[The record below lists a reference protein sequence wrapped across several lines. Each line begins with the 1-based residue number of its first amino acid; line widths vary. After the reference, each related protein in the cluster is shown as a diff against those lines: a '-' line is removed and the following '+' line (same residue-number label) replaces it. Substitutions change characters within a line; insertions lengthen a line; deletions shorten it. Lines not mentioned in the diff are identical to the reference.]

1 MMRRTALAFAVS
13 ALALL
18 AFAGQALAEI
28 SLSAT
33 GNPKFPQRSYVVTLP
48 ESTRLLPDQVK
59 VTENGTDVDGL
70 KTSPVGAEK
79 NSKLGVILAIDSSAS
94 MRGEAFDGALAAAR
108 AFARERN
115 PQQPLALVTFGT
127 ESNVLQRFT
136 TLDGEIQGA
145 LDDPG
150 ATGGGTHMY
159 DAALRS
165 IGLLRDAHLQGGF
178 LVVLSD
184 GTDHG
189 SSATSQQVVD
199 AAKAAHVRI
208 YTVGLESRAFDPDA
222 LSSLAENG
230 GGRYSQATSSGEL
243 QEIYRALGAELSNA
257 HVLTYRSLA
266 SPGRDVKVRVDV
278 AGLGSATDSYT
289 SPELNLNTPPAD
301 TNDGGPNWDGPGARL
316 VIVFIVVGLLGLALL
331 LVLQSRRKKPRD
343 RVAQFVSESE
353 EDKSLGAT
361 ITGRIAT
368 GAERSISNASA
379 WQGLGES
386 LDIAGI
392 KYTAGQVVLGTAIAA
407 FSLALLIGS
416 FAGPV
421 GLIPLVLV
429 PFGVWQFIQQRMKR
443 ERRVFGDQLADHL
456 AVVGG
461 SLRVGHSLTG
471 ALTSAL
477 DEAPEPARREFA
489 RAVQDERLGMPLEEA
504 LEQISERMDNREVEH
519 ISLLAKLQREAG
531 ADAGEMVDQVVSTVR
546 ERQEL
551 RRMVRTLTA
560 QGRFSQIVLT
570 LMPVGSLLFL
580 TVAYNDY
587 VYPLY
592 HTSAG
597 HIVLG
602 LAAVLLLCGALAI
615 RKIVTFK
622 V

>member
-1 MMRRTALAFAVS
+1 MRRAALALAVS

-28 SLSAT
+28 SLSET
-33 GNPKFPQRSYVVTLP
+33 GNAKFPRRSYVVTLP
-48 ESTRLLPDQVK
+48 ESTRLLPDQVS
-59 VTENGTDVDGL
+59 VTENGTAVDAL
-70 KTSPVGAEK
+70 RTAPVGAEK

-94 MRGEAFDGALAAAR
+94 MNGEAFAGALEAAR

-208 YTVGLESRAFDPDA
+208 YTVGLESRRFDPDA

-266 SPGRDVKVRVDV
+266 SPGREVKVRVDV

-301 TNDGGPNWDGPGARL
+301 TKDGGPNWDGPGARL
-316 VIVFIVVGLLGLALL
+316 IIVFIVVGLLGLAVL

-353 EDKSLGAT
+353 EDKSRGAT

-368 GAERSISNASA
+368 GAEQSISNASA

-392 KYTAGQVVLGTAIAA
+392 QYTAGQVVLGTAIAA

-429 PFGVWQFIQQRMKR
+429 PFGVWQFIKQRIKR

-471 ALTSAL
+471 ALNSAL
-477 DEAPEPARREFA
+477 DEAPDPARREFA
-489 RAVQDERLGMPLEEA
+489 RAVSDERLGMPLEEA
-504 LEQISERMDNREVEH
+504 LELVSERMDNREVEH

-560 QGRFSQIVLT
+560 QGRFSQLVLT
-570 LMPVGSLLFL
+570 MMPIGSLLFL

>member
-1 MMRRTALAFAVS
+1 MMRRAALALAVS

-18 AFAGQALAEI
+18 AFAGQALADI
-28 SLSAT
+28 SLSET
-33 GNPKFPQRSYVVTLP
+33 GNAKFPRRSYVVTLP
-48 ESTRLLPDQVK
+48 ESTRLLPEQVS
-59 VTENGTDVDGL
+59 VTENGTEVDAL
-70 KTSPVGAEK
+70 RTSPVGAEK
-79 NSKLGVILAIDSSAS
+79 NSKLGVILAIDSSSS
-94 MRGEAFDGALAAAR
+94 MRGEAFAGALEAAR

-136 TLDGEIQGA
+136 TLDGEIDGA
-145 LDDPG
+145 LDNPG
-150 ATGGGTHMY
+150 APAGGTHMY

-189 SSATSQQVVD
+189 SSATSDQVVA

-222 LSSLAENG
+222 LSALAENG
-230 GGRYSQATSSGEL
+230 GGRYSQAAAAGDL

-266 SPGRDVKVRVDV
+266 SPGRRVRVRVDV
-278 AGLGSATDSYT
+278 EGLGSATESYT

-301 TNDGGPNWDGPGARL
+301 TKDGGPKWDGPGARL
-316 VIVFIVVGLLGLALL
+316 VIVFIVVGLLGLAVL
-331 LVLQSRRKKPRD
+331 LVLHSRRRKPRD
-343 RVAQFVSESE
+343 RVAQFVSETK
-353 EDKSLGAT
+353 EDKSGST

-386 LDIAGI
+386 LDVAGI
-392 KYTAGQVVLGTAIAA
+392 DYTAGQVVLGTAIAA

-429 PFGVWQFIQQRMKR
+429 PFGVWQFIKQRIKR

-471 ALTSAL
+471 ALNSAL
-477 DEAPEPARREFA
+477 DEAPDPARREFA
-489 RAVQDERLGMPLEEA
+489 RAVADERLGMPLEEA
-504 LEQISERMDNREVEH
+504 LELVSERMDNREVEH

-560 QGRFSQIVLT
+560 QGRFSQMVLT
-570 LMPVGSLLFL
+570 LMPIGSLLFL

-592 HTSAG
+592 HTTPG
-597 HIVLG
+597 HLVLG

>member
-1 MMRRTALAFAVS
+1 MPEQVS
-13 ALALL
+13 
-18 AFAGQALAEI
+18 
-28 SLSAT
+28 
-33 GNPKFPQRSYVVTLP
+33 
-48 ESTRLLPDQVK
+48 
-59 VTENGTDVDGL
+59 VTENGLAVDRL
-70 KTSPVGAEK
+70 RTAPVGASRR
-79 NSKLGVILAIDSSAS
+79 SKLGVILAVDSSSS
-94 MRGEAFDGALAAAR
+94 MRGEAFAGALEAAR

-127 ESNVLQRFT
+127 DSNVLQRFT
-136 TLDGEIQGA
+136 TIDDEIQGA

-165 IGLLRDAHLQGGF
+165 IGLIRDAHLQGGF

-189 SSATSQQVVD
+189 SSATSDQVV
-199 AAKAAHVRI
+199 AAARAAHVRI
-208 YTVGLESRAFDPDA
+208 YTVGLESSAFDPDA

-230 GGRYSQATSSGEL
+230 GGRYSQATSAGEL

-257 HVLTYRSLA
+257 HVVTYRSLA
-266 SPGRDVKVRVDV
+266 SPGREVRVRVDV

-301 TNDGGPNWDGPGARL
+301 AKDSGPNWSGPGARL
-316 VIVFIVVGLLGLALL
+316 IIVIVVVSLLALAVL
-331 LVLQSRRKKPRD
+331 LVLETRRKKPRD
-343 RVAQFVSESE
+343 RVAEFVSDTE

-379 WQGLGES
+379 WQGLGAS
-386 LDIAGI
+386 LDVAGI
-392 KYTAGQVVLGTAIAA
+392 EYTAGQVVLGTAIAA
-407 FSLALLIGS
+407 LSLALVLGS
-416 FAGPV
+416 LAGPV
-421 GLIPLVLV
+421 GLLPLVLV

-443 ERRVFGDQLADHL
+443 ERRLFGDQLADHL

-461 SLRVGHSLTG
+461 SLRVGHGLTG
-471 ALTSAL
+471 ALNAAL
-477 DEAPEPARREFA
+477 DEAPDPARREFA
-489 RAVQDERLGMPLEEA
+489 RAVADERLGMPLEDA
-504 LEQISERMDNREVEH
+504 LELVSDRMDNREVEH

-570 LMPVGSLLFL
+570 LMPIGSLLFL